1 MNDKQ
6 DMREQMIQ
14 STRIFLS
21 QSMYLACAVINNKQM
36 LNKNSDG
43 STDRGMTVAW
53 HTTGSRPVEIR
64 YQRRITNTHNDWQ
77 LQNNPCLEQPGKSC
91 LKWKI

>member
-1 MNDKQ
+1 MHRMNDKQ

-43 STDRGMTVAW
+43 STDRGMTVA
-53 HTTGSRPVEIR
+53 
-64 YQRRITNTHNDWQ
+64 
-77 LQNNPCLEQPGKSC
+77 
-91 LKWKI
+91 